1 MISSRRAIAALVL
14 VPLGVFGLSGCSG
27 GGSAADAV
35 TRADSAGVE
44 IVTSPAVDRPLDWTF
59 ERLLVLGG
67 DEDGPG
73 SFSSVDVA
81 NTGADAAGDLY
92 VMDGQAHRVVVFG
105 PDGTHLRTMGR
116 EGGGP
121 GELQF
126 PIMMAVTPD
135 GIAEVFD
142 IGKRALVRFGSDGEP
157 LEQVPFPYATEPG
170 VRRFYQMLGD
180 RHVIARGFGGGGGES
195 TGRDLDLIGVRLGRP
210 GESPPSDTLRFTEM
224 KLASPEI
231 VMFDCVGLALQPFF
245 TPVMQ
250 WAARDDRVAV
260 VHGGTY
266 AIDVYDPAS
275 ALIRSL
281 RRPIAPAAATRE
293 DAMAEAG
300 SGMRMASG
308 AGRCEVSAEELVEG
322 RGYADMMP
330 ALSDVRLS
338 PTGELWVERFEPG
351 ARPDDR
357 FGPIDI
363 FGPEGEYV
371 GTLPPGTPL
380 PVAFLPDDRI
390 IVSEKD
396 AFDVERLVVLRIRRS
411 SAETS

>member
-1 MISSRRAIAALVL
+1 MTSRHAAIVALAL
-14 VPLGVFGLSGCSG
+14 VPLGLPGCSG
-27 GGSAADAV
+27 GGSAGDAV

-44 IVTSPAVDRPLDWTF
+44 IVTSPAADRPLDWTF
-59 ERLLVLGG
+59 ERLFAIGG
-67 DEDGPG
+67 EEDGPE
-73 SFSSVDVA
+73 SFSSVDLA
-81 NTGADAAGDLY
+81 NTGADAGGDLY

-105 PDGTHLRTMGR
+105 PDGSHLRTMGR

-126 PIMMAVTPD
+126 PIMMAVTPE
-135 GIAEVFD
+135 GVAEVFD
-142 IGKRALVRFGSDGEP
+142 IGKRALVRFGPDGTA

-170 VRRFYQMLGD
+170 VRRFYQMLAD

-195 TGRDLDLIGVRLGRP
+195 TGRDLDLISVRVGRP
-210 GESPPSDTLRFTEM
+210 GENPPSDTIRFTEM

-250 WAARDDRVAV
+250 WDARDGRVAV

-266 AIDVYDPAS
+266 SIDVYDA
-275 ALIRSL
+275 AGTLVRSV
-281 RRPIAPAAATRE
+281 RRPIPAAAATRE

-300 SGMRMASG
+300 SGMLMASG
-308 AGRCEVSAEELVEG
+308 AGRCEISAEELVEG

-351 ARPDDR
+351 ARPNDR
-357 FGPIDI
+357 FGPIDV
-363 FGPEGEYV
+363 FAADGAYL
-371 GTLPPGTPL
+371 GTLPAGASL
-380 PVAFLPDDRI
+380 PIAILPDDRI

-396 AFDVERLVVLRIRRS
+396 AFDVERLVLLRIRRS
-411 SAETS
+411 SAETP